1 MTAEDGLPSETG
13 PATWSTWDRSGTAE
27 DVRTLRPQTVEQ
39 LSEAMAAA
47 AAAGLSTRVTGAGHS
62 FNLLAQPQELRLD
75 TSELVGLQDVDRQG
89 RRATLLG
96 GTPLIQAAR
105 ELDACGLAFSNLPDT
120 LHQSIAGAISTA
132 THGTGAGFQSLSGQ
146 VVALT
151 LVLASGEIVECSLT
165 QRPELFQATRAGLGV
180 IGVIAAVTVQCEDSF
195 RLHSAEFNES
205 LEPLIAGLG
214 ERMAS
219 ADHFELY
226 WNPGSDSAHTHIMSR
241 LHRLPSEWSAPG
253 SRMAQGVRRSDDA
266 VLRRALP
273 AALNRLAGAAPR
285 AIPGL
290 RRLDSLSLSSRRY
303 TDLSYKVFA
312 SSRPVKFLQTEWAV
326 PLEQLPET
334 FREVQKALEREQADL
349 GLPLSVR
356 CSAPEETWLSPA
368 HARYTGWITVRQ
380 FWRRWRP
387 ETFEALEEVFLAHD
401 GRPHWGGRHNLQAEQ
416 LRPMYARWDDFLAVR
431 EQADPRGL
439 LLNDTARGLL
449 GL

>member
-1 MTAEDGLPSETG
+1 MTAQDGLPSEAG
-13 PATWSTWDRSGTAE
+13 PADWTTWDRSGTAE
-27 DVRTLRPQTVEQ
+27 DIRTLRPQSIQQV
-39 LSEAMAAA
+39 SDAMAAA
-47 AAAGLSTRVTGAGHS
+47 AAQGLSTRVTGAGHS
-62 FNLLAQPQELRLD
+62 FSLLAQPHELRLD
-75 TSELVGLQDVDRQG
+75 TSELVGLLEVDQPARK
-89 RRATLLG
+89 ATFLG

-146 VVALT
+146 VVALS
-151 LVLASGEIVECSLT
+151 LVLASGEIVECSPT
-165 QRPELFQATRAGLGV
+165 QRPELFQAARAGLGV
-180 IGVIAAVTVQCEDSF
+180 IGVIAAVTIQCEDSF

-205 LEPLIAGLG
+205 LSPLIDGLG

-241 LHRLPSEWSAPG
+241 LHRLPAEWSAPG
-253 SRMAQGVRRSDDA
+253 SRVAQGVRRSDDA

-285 AIPGL
+285 TIPGL
-290 RRLDSLSLSSRRY
+290 RRLDSMSLSSRRY

-312 SSRPVKFLQTEWAV
+312 SSRPVKFVQTEWAV
-326 PLEQLPET
+326 PLEQLPEA
-334 FREVQKALEREQADL
+334 FRAVQGVLEQHETDL
-349 GLPLSVR
+349 GLPLTVR
-356 CSAPEETWLSPA
+356 CAAPEETWLSPA

-387 ETFEALEEVFLAHD
+387 ETFQALEEVFLAHD
-401 GRPHWGGRHNLQAEQ
+401 GRPHWGGRHSLQAEQ

-431 EQADPRGL
+431 EQADPQGL
-439 LLNDTARGLL
+439 LLNDAARGLL
-449 GL
+449 GI

>member
-1 MTAEDGLPSETG
+1 MTPPDGLPSQTG
-13 PATWSTWDRSGTAE
+13 PTTWTTWDRSHEAE
-27 DVRTLRPQTVEQ
+27 DVRTVRPQSIQEVADALE
-39 LSEAMAAA
+39 AA
-47 AAAGLSTRVTGAGHS
+47 AAAGLRTRVTGAGHS
-62 FNLLAQPQELRLD
+62 FSRLAEPQELRLD
-75 TSELVGLQDVDRQG
+75 TCGLVGLDHVDTAA
-89 RRATLLG
+89 RRATFLG

-146 VVALT
+146 VAGLT
-151 LVLASGEIVECSLT
+151 VVLASGEIVECSPT
-165 QRPELFQATRAGLGV
+165 QRPELFQAARTGLGV
-180 IGVIAAVTVQCEDSF
+180 VGVIAAVTVQCEDSY

-205 LEPLIAGLG
+205 LAPLIENLG
-214 ERMAS
+214 ERMAG
-219 ADHFELY
+219 ADHFELF
-226 WNPGSDSAHTHIMSR
+226 WAPGSDSAHTRIMSR
-241 LHRLPSEWSAPG
+241 LHRLPAEWSAPG
-253 SRMAQGVRRSDDA
+253 SRVAQSVRRSDDA

-290 RRLDSLSLSSRRY
+290 HRLDAMSLSSRRY

-312 SSRPVKFLQTEWAV
+312 SSRPVKFVQTEWAV
-326 PLEQLPET
+326 PLEDLPDA
-334 FREVQKALEREQADL
+334 FREVQAVLERHETDL
-349 GLPLSVR
+349 GLPLTVR

-387 ETFEALEEVFLAHD
+387 ETFRELEAVFLAHG
-401 GRPHWGGRHNLQAEQ
+401 GRPHWGGRHSLQADR
-416 LRPMYARWDDFLAVR
+416 LRPMYERWDDFLSVR
-431 EQADPRGL
+431 EQADPHGR
-439 LLNDTARGLL
+439 LLNEAARGLL